1 MLHFTINVLLQIE
14 VLENKLKTKIN
25 ELEEITLKKLEVEE
39 KLEDV
44 EKLSTKEK
52 EALNLKLKTL
62 EKNLVVVTEVKEQLE
77 VKLEQVS
84 LKWCR
89 CGLSIVRVPTRP
101 RKPGKM
107 RVHLEN
113 LEISW
118 NFENFNMS
126 HFAYA
131 CKMRY
136 PLNLVLES
144 WEYLW
149 FY

>member
-44 EKLSTKEK
+44 GKLSTKEK

-84 LKWCR
+84 FKWCR
-89 CGLSIVRVPTRP
+89 CG
-101 RKPGKM
+101 
-107 RVHLEN
+107 
-113 LEISW
+113 
-118 NFENFNMS
+118 
-126 HFAYA
+126 
-131 CKMRY
+131 
-136 PLNLVLES
+136 
-144 WEYLW
+144 
-149 FY
+149 

>member
-1 MLHFTINVLLQIE
+1 MLHFTINVSLQIE

-84 LKWCR
+84 FKWCR
-89 CGLSIVRVPTRP
+89 CG
-101 RKPGKM
+101 
-107 RVHLEN
+107 
-113 LEISW
+113 
-118 NFENFNMS
+118 
-126 HFAYA
+126 
-131 CKMRY
+131 
-136 PLNLVLES
+136 
-144 WEYLW
+144 
-149 FY
+149 